1 MVGDPQRG
9 SGSGT
14 GQGDG
19 TVEHQGSE
27 GGTAPMEPPLS
38 GPALVQ
44 RLAAMQPYDEEAI
57 VAGYGWDIL
66 RDVQV
71 CRALAREGTQL
82 NDSLGSAEAGSGH
95 LSEPDVVVRA
105 AGSGLLPRPSQE
117 EDASSGDSIFPQQD
131 PARG

>member
-1 MVGDPQRG
+1 
-9 SGSGT
+9 
-14 GQGDG
+14 
-19 TVEHQGSE
+19 
-27 GGTAPMEPPLS
+27 MEPPLS